1 MPRQL
6 THAAQPTF
14 GIDAKTEPLVQRA
27 LERLTKGR
35 TVLMIAS
42 RLSSIMSCDLI
53 AVVDAGRVAE
63 CGAPSEL
70 ASKPGGYLAK
80 LLQQQSTLG
89 TDDANAELTTQPE
102 DVKGA
107 MERLEAALKARPDDA
122 LLSDVLNA
130 LRAAWRAV
138 ERERVRVAEITS
150 SLSFSRPDILTS
162 TYASAAAASVGA
174 AAAAASKPVL
184 KNAAVGK
191 NPASRDRFLRAVGAV
206 TKLNSDKKGPT

>member
-1 MPRQL
+1 M
-6 THAAQPTF
+6 
-14 GIDAKTEPLVQRA
+14 QRA

-42 RLSSIMSCDLI
+42 RLSSIMSCDMI

-63 CGAPSEL
+63 CGSPSEL

-102 DVKGA
+102 DVRGA
-107 MERLEAALKARPDDA
+107 MERLEAALKARPNDA

-150 SLSFSRPDILTS
+150 SMSYSRPDILTS
-162 TYASAAAASVGA
+162 SYATAPQAAAASVGA
-174 AAAAASKPVL
+174 AAAASKVLKAPVL

-206 TKLNSDKKGPT
+206 TKLNSEKKAPM

>member
-1 MPRQL
+1 M
-6 THAAQPTF
+6 QPTF

-42 RLSSIMSCDLI
+42 RLSSIMSCDYI

-63 CGAPSEL
+63 WGSPQEL
-70 ASKPGGYLAK
+70 AGKQGGYLAK

-89 TDDANAELTTQPE
+89 TDDANAELLKEPE
-102 DVKGA
+102 DVRAA
-107 MERLEAALKARPDDA
+107 MTRLEAALKARPDDT

-150 SLSFSRPDILTS
+150 SLSYSRPDILTS
-162 TYASAAAASVGA
+162 SYATLQSAAPATAPP
-174 AAAAASKPVL
+174 KPL

-191 NPASRDRFLRAVGAV
+191 NPASRERFTRAVTAIS
-206 TKLNSDKKGPT
+206 KLHREELKNSI